1 MNDNQI
7 VDLYWARDEQAID
20 ETRAKYG
27 QYCYAIAYNILQRCE
42 DAEESVNDTYL
53 DAWNAMP
60 PHKPSILSTFLGKIT
75 RRISLDR
82 LRRNNAEKRG
92 GGQAALSLDELMECI
107 PDGKRYS
114 FTFQLDSDR
123 ALEIREDFARLN
135 MLCEQEWNVPGSTTF
150 KTITEFKKQY
160 TIFDVYGCWMD
171 IDGTLVNFS
180 CDGLTG
186 NVTAEAVLA
195 QISIGNTLNW
205 N

>member
-123 ALEIREDFARLN
+123 ALEIREDFAKRN

-160 TIFDVYGCWMD
+160 TIFDVYGCWID

>member
-1 MNDNQI
+1 MEFGI
-7 VDLYWARDEQAID
+7 VGRTTEGFFRYQAWPTVTRGTDGTIFAGVSGHRLNHICPFGKDLMYVSKDEG
-20 ETRAKYG
+20 ETWS
-27 QYCYAIAYNILQRCE
+27 CPIII
-42 DAEESVNDTYL
+42 NDTYL

-123 ALEIREDFARLN
+123 ALEIREDFAKRN

-160 TIFDVYGCWMD
+160 TIFDVYGCWID
-171 IDGTLVNFS
+171 IDGTLV
-180 CDGLTG
+180 DLKYGQY
-186 NVTAEAVLA
+186 ARA
-195 QISIGNTLNW
+195 
-205 N
+205 

>member
-107 PDGKRYS
+107 PDSKRYS
-114 FTFQLDSDR
+114 FTFHLDSDR
-123 ALEIREDFARLN
+123 ALEIREDFAKRN

-160 TIFDVYGCWMD
+160 TIFDVYGC
-171 IDGTLVNFS
+171 
-180 CDGLTG
+180 
-186 NVTAEAVLA
+186 
-195 QISIGNTLNW
+195 
-205 N
+205 

>member
-123 ALEIREDFARLN
+123 ALEIREDFAKRN

-195 QISIGNTLNW
+195 QISVGNTLYW

>member
-107 PDGKRYS
+107 PDSKRYS
-114 FTFQLDSDR
+114 FTFHLDSDR
-123 ALEIREDFARLN
+123 ALEIREDFAKRN

-160 TIFDVYGCWMD
+160 TIFDVYGCWID

>member
-123 ALEIREDFARLN
+123 ALEIREDFAKRN

>member
-107 PDGKRYS
+107 PDSKRYS

-123 ALEIREDFARLN
+123 ALEIREDFAKRN

-195 QISIGNTLNW
+195 QISVGNTLYW

>member
-114 FTFQLDSDR
+114 YTFHLDSDR
-123 ALEIREDFARLN
+123 ALEIREDFAKRN

-160 TIFDVYGCWMD
+160 TIFDVYGCWID

-195 QISIGNTLNW
+195 QISVGNTLYW

>member
-114 FTFQLDSDR
+114 FTFQLDSNR
-123 ALEIREDFARLN
+123 ALEIREDFAKRN

-160 TIFDVYGCWMD
+160 TIFDVYGCWID

>member
-1 MNDNQI
+1 MEDTAI
-7 VDLYWARDEQAID
+7 IDLYWKRDEQAIV
-20 ETRAKYG
+20 ETDQKYG
-27 QYCYAIAYNILQRCE
+27 KYCHTVAYNVLNDVE
-42 DAEESVNDTYL
+42 DSRECVNDTWL
-53 DAWNAMP
+53 HAWNAMP

-114 FTFQLDSDR
+114 FTFQLDSNR
-123 ALEIREDFARLN
+123 ALEIREDFAKRN

>member
-107 PDGKRYS
+107 PDSKRYS
-114 FTFQLDSDR
+114 FTFQLDSNR
-123 ALEIREDFARLN
+123 ALEIREDFAKRN

>member
-1 MNDNQI
+1 MDDEQI
-7 VDLYWARDEQAID
+7 VSLYWLRKESAIR
-20 ETRAKYG
+20 ETEKKYDH
-27 QYCYAIAYNILQRCE
+27 YLSKIAYNILSDYE
-42 DAEESVNDTYL
+42 DSRESVNDTYL
-53 DAWNAMP
+53 AAWDSMP
-60 PHKPSILSTFLGKIT
+60 PHKPAVLSTYLGKIT

-114 FTFQLDSDR
+114 FTFHLDSDR
-123 ALEIREDFARLN
+123 ALEIREDFAKRN

>member
-107 PDGKRYS
+107 PDSKRYS
-114 FTFQLDSDR
+114 FTFQLDSNR
-123 ALEIREDFARLN
+123 ALEIREDFAKRN

-160 TIFDVYGCWMD
+160 TIFDVYGCWID